1 MTKFNLYLNNE
12 LGKIPFN
19 LFNILS
25 SYTESNKK
33 VKVAFVGGYVRDL
46 LISNIHQTSS
56 FSPVDLDIIIEGSAI
71 DLAIFIKKNIS
82 NVNLCLIK
90 EFDIYKTVELSINN
104 LKIDIA
110 SAREETYIS
119 PGLNPKVSESTI
131 IEDLKRRD
139 FSINSIAYEISK
151 KKIYD
156 LFDGVKH
163 IRSKEIHLLHENSIS
178 DDPSRLLR
186 CAKYASRLGF
196 EISELSLNQAQNT
209 VSRWPWKDKV
219 NNNYFPPGVG
229 IRMRM
234 ELAEILKYD
243 DISKIISKLYEWK
256 VISIINKNIEVNNKF
271 LRGLKWIK
279 KIDGNIILYLLKDSE
294 SLELLSQRLFV
305 NKKDKKILNEYL
317 YITEIINS
325 DINNFLDFS
334 PSKWTEFIEENNLDK
349 ETIKLLISDGGIFW
363 KPLFRWLFK
372 YRFIKSSK
380 NGDQLKREGWIQG
393 KEIGIEIKRLRYIE
407 IDKHS

>member
-1 MTKFNLYLNNE
+1 
-12 LGKIPFN
+12 
-19 LFNILS
+19 
-25 SYTESNKK
+25 
-33 VKVAFVGGYVRDL
+33 
-46 LISNIHQTSS
+46 
-56 FSPVDLDIIIEGSAI
+56 
-71 DLAIFIKKNIS
+71 
-82 NVNLCLIK
+82 
-90 EFDIYKTVELSINN
+90 
-104 LKIDIA
+104 
-110 SAREETYIS
+110 
-119 PGLNPKVSESTI
+119 
-131 IEDLKRRD
+131 
-139 FSINSIAYEISK
+139 
-151 KKIYD
+151 
-156 LFDGVKH
+156 
-163 IRSKEIHLLHENSIS
+163 
-178 DDPSRLLR
+178 
-186 CAKYASRLGF
+186 
-196 EISELSLNQAQNT
+196 
-209 VSRWPWKDKV
+209 
-219 NNNYFPPGVG
+219 
-229 IRMRM
+229 MRM